1 MQDLCTLMGVSRSGY
16 YKWKR
21 RERSER
27 DVKREEM
34 IALVAKVHEKHP
46 SHGYR
51 WVAAY
56 IRINLG
62 YQFSDNYIYKA
73 FRYLEIKAETKHQEK
88 RRPRKEKDKYPNL
101 IFSTWETV
109 DRPRQVIVSD
119 MTSFKFWIYYFE
131 VTFYFDVFT
140 KEILSYR
147 VAERRGHRDQYIDGL
162 KDVVELLRGNPEP
175 TVIHTDQG
183 SVYASKAYNELIQDT
198 NIVRSM
204 SRAGKPTDNPVNES
218 LNGWIK
224 EELYIDF
231 KIDHCRERDEFKDIF
246 ANALMGLVGT
256 DVLSGSLRDIL
267 IKTVSDVVDSF
278 IRGKEYDG
286 LFYKYGGNEYASLAF
301 LGLGLIAKVDN
312 NRIYTNTNSPMR
324 TFAIPL
330 EDENGKPKGQLADV
344 VNLMGLVLK
353 TDKPVHITNAC
364 ALSCT
369 DYVDYEPEIKPGDPV
384 PNSKELF
391 AKLVGTLES

>member
-88 RRPRKEKDKYPNL
+88 RRPRKEKNKYPNL

-231 KIDHCRERDEFKDIF
+231 KIDRCRERDEFKDT
-246 ANALMGLVGT
+246 M
-256 DVLSGSLRDIL
+256 DRY
-267 IKTVSDVVDSF
+267 VDF
-278 IRGKEYDG
+278 YNNKRPCYAIGYDTPVNYRKR
-286 LFYKYGGNEYASLAF
+286 FYKGELECKNTFKDRKLTEEPKFVRKRRENAV
-301 LGLGLIAKVDN
+301 LGSV
-312 NRIYTNTNSPMR
+312 S
-324 TFAIPL
+324 TF
-330 EDENGKPKGQLADV
+330 EKE
-344 VNLMGLVLK
+344 
-353 TDKPVHITNAC
+353 TD
-364 ALSCT
+364 
-369 DYVDYEPEIKPGDPV
+369 
-384 PNSKELF
+384 
-391 AKLVGTLES
+391 